1 MLSNMK
7 GVKMTGLTDDLRTS
21 IEDSRVQEIKRS
33 KKFRELL
40 IIKTTLCNSVS
51 AKA

>member
-7 GVKMTGLTDDLRTS
+7 GVKMTGLANDLRAS
-21 IEDSRVQEIKRS
+21 IEDDRAQEIRRS

-40 IIKTTLCNSVS
+40 IIKTTLCNSIS